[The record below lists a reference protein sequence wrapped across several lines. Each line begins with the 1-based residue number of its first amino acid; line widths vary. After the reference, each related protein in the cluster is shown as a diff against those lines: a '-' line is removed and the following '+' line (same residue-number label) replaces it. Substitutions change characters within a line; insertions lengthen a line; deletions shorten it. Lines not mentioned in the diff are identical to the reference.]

1 MFRESL
7 LETSAG
13 SIAQRGWATLMSF
26 GLETVGIGILLLTPM
41 VITQTIPML
50 DYSQLITPPL
60 AAPRMPKPV
69 ITELIT
75 NGGGS
80 GSGALV
86 APLTI
91 PTTINMKPDQERD
104 PGVSEVAPPCVFCVE
119 GGTGD
124 LNATMAG
131 NPIKDWVAKPPV
143 VVPTRDTV
151 QPQVVHIS
159 RIEEG
164 MLLSKVEP
172 IYPVIARTAR
182 VQGEVL
188 LAAVIGKDGR
198 IQNLRLVSGHPML
211 ARAAFEAV
219 SQWRYRPYVLNGQP
233 VEVDTTIAV
242 KFTFKN

>member
-26 GLETVGIGILLLTPM
+26 GLEMFGIGVLLLTPM
-41 VITQTIPML
+41 IVTQTIPIL

-60 AAPRMPKPV
+60 AAPRVPKPV
-69 ITELIT
+69 TTEIFT
-75 NGGGS
+75 NGGGPS
-80 GSGALV
+80 SSAFV
-86 APLTI
+86 APLEI
-91 PTTINMKPDQERD
+91 PTTINMKPDPVRH
-104 PGVSEVAPPCVFCVE
+104 GVSEVAPPCVFCVD
-119 GGTGD
+119 GGIGD
-124 LNATMAG
+124 PNTAIAR
-131 NPIKDWVAKPPV
+131 NPISDLVTRSNA
-143 VVPTRDTV
+143 VVPPPRAEL

-164 MLLSKVEP
+164 MLVSKVEP
-172 IYPVIARTAR
+172 TYPMIARTAR

-188 LAAVIGKDGR
+188 LAAIIGKDGR

-211 ARAAFEAV
+211 ARAALEAV
-219 SQWRYRPYVLNGQP
+219 SQWRYRPYVLNGEP

-242 KFTFKN
+242 RFTFKN